1 MNIYKEGICTVHLS
15 RREVIAAIQLS
26 VKERS
31 GHELFVPEIDGAADV
46 AMGSLGN
53 IQLTIKVSQ

>member
-1 MNIYKEGICTVHLS
+1 MNIYKEGICTVYLS
-15 RREVIAAIQLS
+15 RREVIAAIQLY

-31 GHELFVPEIDGAADV
+31 GHALFIPDLDAAVV
-46 AMGSLGN
+46 AAVGSLGN

>member
-15 RREVIAAIQLS
+15 RQEVIAAIQLY

-31 GHELFVPEIDGAADV
+31 GHVLFIPDIEGAVDV
-46 AMGSLGN
+46 AMGSVGN

>member
-1 MNIYKEGICTVHLS
+1 MNIYKEGICTVLLS
-15 RREVIAAIQLS
+15 RQEVIAAIQLY

-31 GHELFVPEIDGAADV
+31 GHVLSIPDLEGAVDV
-46 AMGSLGN
+46 AMGSVGN

>member
-15 RREVIAAIQLS
+15 RREVIAATQLY

-31 GHELFVPEIDGAADV
+31 GHVLFIPDIDGSV
-46 AMGSLGN
+46 ELTMGSLGN